1 MTRRRLITVAAQSAR
16 RRRERLYALV
26 RRSRS
31 IYPQN
36 RSLRLKW
43 IRARLALGNRQPKVK
58 VGLEQIATFAR
69 TTPRQRA
76 DEFSTLA
83 PRTMREAGIK

>member
-1 MTRRRLITVAAQSAR
+1 MKRRLRQVSVQSAR
-16 RRRERLYALV
+16 QRRERLYALI
-26 RRSRS
+26 RQSHS
-31 IYPQN
+31 IYAH
-36 RSLRLKW
+36 SAALRKKW
-43 IRARLALGNRQPKVK
+43 IRARLALGNRQPKVT

-83 PRTMREAGIK
+83 PRTMREAGLK